1 MYLKKGDTVVVTT
14 GRDRNKEGVIT
25 QVLSSGKVVI
35 EGINVYKKHA
45 KSGEGIVEKEKAI
58 DASNVALV
66 DPTTKKA
73 TKVRFE
79 IKDGKKSRISKASG
93 KEI

>member
-14 GRDRNKEGVIT
+14 GRDKGKEGVIT
-25 QVLSSGKVVI
+25 SVLSNGKVVI
-35 EGINVYKKHA
+35 EGVNVYKKHA
-45 KSGEGIVEKEKAI
+45 KNGEGIVDKEMAI
-58 DASNVALV
+58 DASNVALI

-79 IKDGKKSRISKASG
+79 IKDDKKVRISKASG

>member
-14 GRDRNKEGVIT
+14 GRDKNKEGVIT

-45 KSGEGIVEKEKAI
+45 KSGEGIVEKEMAI

>member
-14 GRDRNKEGVIT
+14 GRDKGKEGVIT
-25 QVLSSGKVVI
+25 SVLSNGKVVI
-35 EGINVYKKHA
+35 EGVNLYKKHA
-45 KSGEGIVEKEKAI
+45 KNGEGIVDKEMAI
-58 DASNVALV
+58 DASNVALI

-79 IKDGKKSRISKASG
+79 IKDNKKVRISKASG